1 MKKIVSTFV
10 KYPFYGKIV
19 IAIMLLIGGM
29 ATLSMKKA
37 TFPIVESRVITVSV
51 AYQGATPKE
60 MEEGVTTL
68 IEEAIRGIPGIKEF
82 SSQSRE
88 NMSIVTIEVRTGY
101 DIDELLIDIKNAVD
115 SISNFPVSAE
125 KPVVSKNRTTDMAMF
140 LSLNYEDDDILKL
153 NQLANRIEDDFLASG
168 VISQINIHG
177 IPSQLEIAVEIDEE
191 QLRRYQLSIS
201 DVQSAIS
208 NNNIDV
214 TGGTIRNPREEIK
227 VLARNRNVDV
237 DHIRSIVI
245 KAGIAGNTIT
255 IGDVADV
262 ELKFE
267 ETPNASYVGGR
278 RNVVF
283 MITKLAEE
291 DLESISVFVHDYIDN
306 FNKTND
312 KATISVLMD
321 FLELID
327 GQLSILISNG
337 VLGALLIILSLS
349 LLLNFRLSLWV
360 AWGIPASFLGMFI
373 LANIL
378 GYTINMISLFGMIL
392 IIGILVD
399 DGIVIGENIFSHF
412 EMGKTPRRSAI
423 DGTMEVLPA
432 VLTSVATTMIAFMPL
447 FFIEGS
453 MEFMYE
459 MAFVVVAALG
469 FSLAEALFVL
479 PGHLASPKV
488 LKPFNEKSIYS
499 KVRHALDRFIMTI
512 RDRIYIP
519 LLRFVTRYKILS
531 VAIVTSLFI
540 ITYGLVSGGRIPMTF
555 FPHSPS
561 DMFSIDLALKPGT
574 NETMT
579 KEKLNAID
587 TAIWEVND
595 ELRKEYGDTLSY
607 VKRTMVQV
615 GTAFNN
621 SEVGSHAGMIR
632 VFLSPLED
640 TKMSDQIIKRALS
653 KKIGK
658 IPEAYKFGVGASNRF
673 GAPVAVSLLG
683 YDLDELELAKNDLK
697 EELNKISSLYN
708 IIDNSQLGSQEIHIS
723 LKPEAY
729 SLGLT
734 YSSLMQQAS
743 QAYFGGLA
751 QRIQEGKDEI
761 WIYVRYPL
769 DERQTIGKLENTKI
783 RTSQGEFPLKQV
795 ANLEFGRSLNR
806 INRYNGRREI
816 QVEAYQLDPTEPVPP
831 ILDYIDTEIMP
842 KIQAQHPGVQY
853 MHQGQQKDTNEQMGS
868 LVTYFGIAFLVMVL
882 IIMIYFKSFLQG
894 TMIFLMV
901 PIGCLGAI
909 WGHGIHGEP
918 FSMLSLWGLVALS
931 GTIIND
937 AIVFLSKYNQN
948 LVKGMNVTEA
958 VFDAGKSRFRPI
970 VLTTVTT
977 TAGLMP
983 LILETSK
990 DAQMVIPMAISVAYG
1005 ILFGTFFIL
1014 TMLPVLILFFNRVK
1028 LVLKRFRS
1036 KEEVSPEM
1044 VEVAVINH
1052 QIDLKLQQ
1060 AMDLDVD

>member
-1 MKKIVSTFV
+1 MKNIVSAFV

-19 IAIMLLIGGM
+19 IVILLLIGGI
-29 ATLSMKKA
+29 ATLNMKKA
-37 TFPIVESRVITVSV
+37 TFPIVESHVITVNV

-82 SSQSRE
+82 SSQSHE
-88 NMSIVTIEVRTGY
+88 NMSMVVITVRSDY
-101 DIDELLIDIKNAVD
+101 DIDELLIDVKNAVD
-115 SISNFPVSAE
+115 GISNFPAGAE
-125 KPVVSKNRTTDMAMF
+125 KPIVSKNRTTDIAMF
-140 LSLNYEDDDILKL
+140 LSLNYEDDDILTL
-153 NQLANRIEDDFLASG
+153 NELANRIEDDFLASG
-168 VISQINIHG
+168 VISQVTIHG
-177 IPSQLEIAVEIDEE
+177 IPSQLEIVVEINEA
-191 QLRRYQLSIS
+191 QLRRYQLTIH
-201 DVQSAIS
+201 DLQNAIS
-208 NNNIDV
+208 ANNIDI

-227 VLARNRNVDV
+227 VLARNRKVDAA
-237 DHIRSIVI
+237 HIRNIVV
-245 KAGIAGNTIT
+245 KAGAAGNVIT
-255 IGDVADV
+255 VGDVARV
-262 ELKFE
+262 NRQFE
-267 ETPNASYVGGR
+267 ETPNASFVDGR

-283 MITKLAEE
+283 MINKLAEE
-291 DLESISVFVHDYIDN
+291 DLDSISEFVHAYIDN
-306 FNKTND
+306 FNRTHK
-312 KATISVLMD
+312 KANITVLMD

-327 GQLSILISNG
+327 GQLSILINNG
-337 VLGALLIILSLS
+337 LLGALLVILSLS

-373 LANIL
+373 LANL
-378 GYTINMISLFGMIL
+378 VGYTINIITLFGMIL

-412 EMGKTPRRSAI
+412 EMGKSPRRSAI

-432 VLTSVATTMIAFMPL
+432 VFTSVTTTIIAFSPL
-447 FFIEGS
+447 FFIEGH
-453 MEFMYE
+453 MEMMYE

-499 KVRHALDRFIMTI
+499 RVRHAMDRFII
-512 RDRIYIP
+512 KICDRLYLP
-519 LLRFVTRYKILS
+519 LLRFITRHRLIS
-531 VAIVTSLFI
+531 AVALTSLFI
-540 ITYGLVSGGRIPMTF
+540 LTIGLIGGGVISVTF
-555 FPHSPS
+555 FPHAPS

-574 NETMT
+574 NERVI
-579 KEKLNAID
+579 KEKLDKID
-587 TAIWEVND
+587 ALIWEVND
-595 ELRKEYGDTLSY
+595 ELREEYQDTLAY
-607 VKRTMVQV
+607 VRRTMLQV

-632 VFLSPLED
+632 VFLNPLED
-640 TKMSDQIIKRALS
+640 TEMSDQIIKRRLS
-653 KKIGK
+653 EKIGK

-673 GAPVAVSLLG
+673 GAPVAISLLG
-683 YDLDELELAKNDLK
+683 SDLDELERAKNELK
-697 EELNKISSLYN
+697 AELNKMNSLYN

-723 LKPEAY
+723 LKPQAY

-734 YSSLMQQAS
+734 YSSLMQQTR

-769 DERQTIGKLENTKI
+769 EYRKTIGKLENMMI

-816 QVEAYQLDPTEPVPP
+816 KVEAYQLDPTEPVPP

-842 KIQAQHPGVQY
+842 QIKAKYPGIEY
-853 MHQGQQKDTNEQMGS
+853 MHQGQQKDTNEQMES
-868 LVTYFGIAFLVMVL
+868 IVFYFGIAFLVMVL

-894 TMIFLMV
+894 IMIFLMV
-901 PIGCLGAI
+901 PVGCLGAI

-918 FSMLSLWGLVALS
+918 LSMLSLWGLVALS

-937 AIVFLSKYNQN
+937 AIVFLSRYNQN
-948 LVKGMNVTEA
+948 LVKGMKIDKA

-970 VLTTVTT
+970 ILTTVTT
-977 TAGLMP
+977 TLGLMP

-990 DAQMVIPMAISVAYG
+990 DAQMVVPMAIAVAYG

-1014 TMLPVLILFFNRVK
+1014 TMLPVLILSSNKMK
-1028 LVLKRFRS
+1028 LSIKQWLQK
-1036 KEEVSPEM
+1036 KDIEPES

-1052 QIDLKLQQ
+1052 QIDVKLQQ
-1060 AMDLDVD
+1060 SR